1 MDISKDDLTKIINE
15 IIKEILSNEL
25 KDCKLL
31 TQQDIAERWQLTVR
45 AVENCRKAGII
56 TAVKGV
62 PGIRF
67 NLQHI
72 EALEGTKLDRFSPIE
87 RKKLEREI
95 EVLKQKLATY
105 EEVRAMVLNASAKV
119 IHL

>member
-1 MDISKDDLTKIINE
+1 ME
-15 IIKEILSNEL
+15 Y
-25 KDCKLL
+25 KLL
-31 TQQDIAERWQLTVR
+31 TQQDIAGRWQLTVR

-67 NLQHI
+67 NLQQI
-72 EALEGTKLDRFSPIE
+72 EELEGTKLERFSPIE

-95 EVLKQKLATY
+95 EALKQKIATY
-105 EEVRAMVLNASAKV
+105 EDVRAIILSASTKM
-119 IHL
+119 INL

>member
-1 MDISKDDLTKIINE
+1 MDKSD
-15 IIKEILSNEL
+15 
-25 KDCKLL
+25 KLL
-31 TQQDIAERWQLTVR
+31 TQKDVAERWQLTVR
-45 AVENCRKAGII
+45 AVENCRKAGTI

-87 RKKLEREI
+87 RRKLEREI
-95 EVLKQKLATY
+95 EALKQKIATY
-105 EEVRAMVLNASAKV
+105 EEVRVMVLNASTKM
-119 IHL
+119 INL

>member
-1 MDISKDDLTKIINE
+1 LDKSD
-15 IIKEILSNEL
+15 
-25 KDCKLL
+25 KLL
-31 TQQDIAERWQLTVR
+31 TQKDVAERWQLTVR
-45 AVENCRKAGII
+45 AVENCRKAGTI

-87 RKKLEREI
+87 RRKLEREI
-95 EVLKQKLATY
+95 EALKQKIATY
-105 EEVRAMVLNASAKV
+105 EEVRVMVLNASTKM
-119 IHL
+119 INL